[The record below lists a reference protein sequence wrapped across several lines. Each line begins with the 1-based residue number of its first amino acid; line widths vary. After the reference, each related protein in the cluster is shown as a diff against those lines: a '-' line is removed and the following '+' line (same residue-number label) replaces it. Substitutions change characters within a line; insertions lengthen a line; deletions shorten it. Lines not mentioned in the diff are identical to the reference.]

1 MFFNKTAKRLQQA
14 EEDLLSLQ
22 TELHDTRE
30 LLAQTQSQLDE
41 KTSLL
46 TQMQQEGEGLRR
58 SNQELLEKY
67 GGIIDVA
74 KVVAE
79 RQAKLADQ
87 ELQIKELNNKYQAA
101 LSVMASLEKKIALYE
116 DSLDLTEYG
125 LYVQK
130 YNFEFPEQ
138 YKVEL
143 ESVYQRQKA
152 MVTAEAAATCQ
163 TNWTV
168 GGSSAE
174 GKRMVKHHIK
184 LMLYAFNGE
193 CDAQI
198 ANIRWN
204 YVAKVEERIR
214 HAFVN
219 INKLSSTD
227 QITLSLEYLELKL
240 QEMSLNY
247 EYQQRKNEEK
257 EEQRRIREQMREEEK
272 AQRDFE
278 RAKQEAED
286 EERRFQRALE
296 KARKELSE
304 NENAADI
311 HMLQE
316 SVRSLELKLQE
327 AKQEKERAIS
337 MAQQTKVG
345 HIYIISNI
353 GSFGEDIYKIGMTR
367 RLDPEDRV
375 RELSDASVP
384 FYFDIHATI
393 HSEDAP
399 QLEYD
404 LHQQFKDRRLNRVNM
419 RKEFFK
425 VPLEEI
431 ETFVNKHTAATIT
444 FTKLA
449 EAREYRETMAMLERM
464 AKAVQPVEASQEFP
478 ASLV

>member
-1 MFFNKTAKRLQQA
+1 
-14 EEDLLSLQ
+14 
-22 TELHDTRE
+22 
-30 LLAQTQSQLDE
+30 
-41 KTSLL
+41 
-46 TQMQQEGEGLRR
+46 
-58 SNQELLEKY
+58 
-67 GGIIDVA
+67 
-74 KVVAE
+74 
-79 RQAKLADQ
+79 
-87 ELQIKELNNKYQAA
+87 
-101 LSVMASLEKKIALYE
+101 
-116 DSLDLTEYG
+116 
-125 LYVQK
+125 
-130 YNFEFPEQ
+130 
-138 YKVEL
+138 
-143 ESVYQRQKA
+143 
-152 MVTAEAAATCQ
+152 
-163 TNWTV
+163 
-168 GGSSAE
+168 
-174 GKRMVKHHIK
+174 
-184 LMLYAFNGE
+184 
-193 CDAQI
+193 
-198 ANIRWN
+198 
-204 YVAKVEERIR
+204 
-214 HAFVN
+214 
-219 INKLSSTD
+219 
-227 QITLSLEYLELKL
+227 L

-449 EAREYRETMAMLERM
+449 EAREYRETMAMLER
-464 AKAVQPVEASQEFP
+464 
-478 ASLV
+478 